1 MTHYEMAEKLSEKM
15 GVSLEKATA
24 ALEACDWE
32 MLDAALMLEKENG
45 QTGQQAWTSCDTS
58 AEENNAGYEARERR
72 RGVVEGLGGLLR
84 DLFNLGSRNRFEVR
98 RGASPL
104 GRKDDEVLLEVP
116 VTVLVLLLIFAFW
129 VCIPLLVIGLFA
141 GCRYSFSG
149 AELGRES
156 VNNAM
161 DKAAEAVERVKE
173 EVTREH

>member
-32 MLDAALMLEKENG
+32 LLDAALMLEKEVG
-45 QTGQQAWTSCDTS
+45 QTGQQAWTSCDTA
-58 AEENNAGYEARERR
+58 AEEKDAGQAARERR
-72 RGVVEGLGGLLR
+72 RGVVEGLGGMIR
-84 DLFNLGSRNRFEVR
+84 DLFNLGNRNRFEVR
-98 RGASPL
+98 R
-104 GRKDDEVLLEVP
+104 DDELLLEVP

-149 AELGRES
+149 DELGRES
-156 VNNAM
+156 VNQAM

>member
-32 MLDAALMLEKENG
+32 LLDAALMLEKESG
-45 QTGQQAWTSCDTS
+45 QTQQQAWTSCDTA
-58 AEENNAGYEARERR
+58 AEEKDAGQAARERR
-72 RGVVEGLGGLLR
+72 RGVVEGLGGMIR
-84 DLFNLGSRNRFEVR
+84 DLFNLGNRNRFEVR
-98 RGASPL
+98 RKDSPL
-104 GRKDDEVLLEVP
+104 GRQDDELLLEVP

-129 VCIPLLVIGLFA
+129 VCLPLLVIGLFA

-149 AELGRES
+149 DELGRES

>member
-15 GVSLEKATA
+15 GVSLEKATE

-32 MLDAALMLEKENG
+32 MLDAALMLEKEVG
-45 QTGQQAWTSCDTS
+45 QTGQQTWTSCDTS
-58 AEENNAGYEARERR
+58 AEESNPGREARERR

-84 DLFNLGSRNRFEVR
+84 DLFNLGNRNRFEVR
-98 RGASPL
+98 RG
-104 GRKDDEVLLEVP
+104 DEVLLEVP

-156 VNNAM
+156 VNSAM

>member
-1 MTHYEMAEKLSEKM
+1 MI
-15 GVSLEKATA
+15 
-24 ALEACDWE
+24 
-32 MLDAALMLEKENG
+32 
-45 QTGQQAWTSCDTS
+45 
-58 AEENNAGYEARERR
+58 
-72 RGVVEGLGGLLR
+72 R
-84 DLFNLGSRNRFEVR
+84 DLFNLGNRNRFEVR
-98 RGASPL
+98 
-104 GRKDDEVLLEVP
+104 KDDKLLLEVP

-149 AELGRES
+149 AELGRDS

>member
-15 GVSLEKATA
+15 GVSLEKATQ

-32 MLDAALMLEKENG
+32 LLDAALMLEKEIG
-45 QTGQQAWTSCDTS
+45 QTRQEAWTSCDTT
-58 AEENNAGYEARERR
+58 AEEPNPDQEARERR
-72 RGVVEGLGGLLR
+72 RGVVEGLGTMIR
-84 DLFNLGSRNRFEVR
+84 DLFNLGNRNRFEVR
-98 RGASPL
+98 
-104 GRKDDEVLLEVP
+104 KDDKLLLEVP

-161 DKAAEAVERVKE
+161 DKAAEAVERVQE

>member
-32 MLDAALMLEKENG
+32 LLDAALMLEKEIG
-45 QTGQQAWTSCDTS
+45 QTGQQTWTSCDTS
-58 AEENNAGYEARERR
+58 AEENNPGSEARERR

-84 DLFNLGSRNRFEVR
+84 DLFNLGNRNRFEVR
-98 RGASPL
+98 KG
-104 GRKDDEVLLEVP
+104 DEVLLEVP

>member
-32 MLDAALMLEKENG
+32 MLDAALMLEKEIG
-45 QTGQQAWTSCDTS
+45 QTGQQTWTSCDTT
-58 AEENNAGYEARERR
+58 AEETNPGRKARERR
-72 RGVVEGLGGLLR
+72 RGVVEGLAGLLR
-84 DLFNLGSRNRFEVR
+84 DLFNLGNRNRFEVR
-98 RGASPL
+98 KG
-104 GRKDDEVLLEVP
+104 DEVLLEVP

>member
-45 QTGQQAWTSCDTS
+45 QTEEQAWTSCDAS
-58 AEENNAGYEARERR
+58 AEDNPGYEARVRR

-84 DLFNLGSRNRFEVR
+84 DLFNLGNRNRFEVR
-98 RGASPL
+98 RAASPL
-104 GRKDDEVLLEVP
+104 GHKGDEVLLEVP

>member
-32 MLDAALMLEKENG
+32 LLDAALMLEKEIG
-45 QTGQQAWTSCDTS
+45 HTQQQAWTSCDTA
-58 AEENNAGYEARERR
+58 AEEKDAGQAARERR
-72 RGVVEGLGGLLR
+72 RGVVEGLGGMIR
-84 DLFNLGSRNRFEVR
+84 DLFNLGNRNRFEVR

-149 AELGRES
+149 AELGRDS

>member
-15 GVSLEKATA
+15 GVSLEKVTE

-32 MLDAALMLEKENG
+32 MLDAALMLEKEIGQNG
-45 QTGQQAWTSCDTS
+45 QQTWTSCDTS
-58 AEENNAGYEARERR
+58 AEENNPGREARERR

-84 DLFNLGSRNRFEVR
+84 DLFNLGNRNRFEVR
-98 RGASPL
+98 RG
-104 GRKDDEVLLEVP
+104 DEVLLEVP

-173 EVTREH
+173 EVTRSNT

>member
-15 GVSLEKATA
+15 GVSLEKATE

-32 MLDAALMLEKENG
+32 MLDAALMLEKEIG
-45 QTGQQAWTSCDTS
+45 QTGQQTWTSCDTS
-58 AEENNAGYEARERR
+58 AEESNPGREARERR

-84 DLFNLGSRNRFEVR
+84 DLFNLGNRNRFEVR
-98 RGASPL
+98 RG
-104 GRKDDEVLLEVP
+104 DEVLLEVP

-156 VNNAM
+156 VNSAM

>member
-1 MTHYEMAEKLSEKM
+1 
-15 GVSLEKATA
+15 
-24 ALEACDWE
+24 
-32 MLDAALMLEKENG
+32 MLEKENG

-58 AEENNAGYEARERR
+58 DEENNAGYEARERR

-84 DLFNLGSRNRFEVR
+84 DLFNLGNRNRFEVR

>member
-1 MTHYEMAEKLSEKM
+1 MTHYEMAEKLSDKM
-15 GVSLEKATA
+15 GVTLEQATA

-32 MLDAALMLEKENG
+32 MLDAALRLEKELG
-45 QTGQQAWTSCDTS
+45 
-58 AEENNAGYEARERR
+58 EARQAAYSTEAEPPKDEAGETGKA
-72 RGVVEGLGGLLR
+72 RGRNVVRSLGTLIR
-84 DLFNLGSRNRFEVR
+84 DAVNLGNRNRFEVR
-98 RGASPL
+98 KG
-104 GRKDDEVLLEVP
+104 DDVVLELP

-156 VNNAM
+156 LNNAM

>member
-15 GVSLEKATA
+15 GVSLEKATE

-32 MLDAALMLEKENG
+32 MLDAALMLEKEIG
-45 QTGQQAWTSCDTS
+45 QTGQQTWTSCDTS
-58 AEENNAGYEARERR
+58 AEESNPGREARERR
-72 RGVVEGLGGLLR
+72 RGVVEGLGGLIR
-84 DLFNLGSRNRFEVR
+84 DLFNLGNRNRFEVR
-98 RGASPL
+98 RG
-104 GRKDDEVLLEVP
+104 DEVLLEVP

>member
-1 MTHYEMAEKLSEKM
+1 
-15 GVSLEKATA
+15 
-24 ALEACDWE
+24 
-32 MLDAALMLEKENG
+32 
-45 QTGQQAWTSCDTS
+45 
-58 AEENNAGYEARERR
+58 
-72 RGVVEGLGGLLR
+72 
-84 DLFNLGSRNRFEVR
+84 
-98 RGASPL
+98 
-104 GRKDDEVLLEVP
+104 
-116 VTVLVLLLIFAFW
+116 VLLLIFAFW

>member
-15 GVSLEKATA
+15 GVSLEKATE

-32 MLDAALMLEKENG
+32 MLDAALMLEKEVG
-45 QTGQQAWTSCDTS
+45 QTGQQTWTSCDTS
-58 AEENNAGYEARERR
+58 AEESNPGREARERR

-84 DLFNLGSRNRFEVR
+84 DLFNLGNRNRFEVR
-98 RGASPL
+98 RG
-104 GRKDDEVLLEVP
+104 DEVLLEVP
-116 VTVLVLLLIFAFW
+116 VTVLVLLLVFAFW

-156 VNNAM
+156 VNSAM

>member
-24 ALEACDWE
+24 ALEACNWE
-32 MLDAALMLEKENG
+32 MLDAALMLEKEIG
-45 QTGQQAWTSCDTS
+45 QTGQQTWTSCDTT
-58 AEENNAGYEARERR
+58 ADENNPGHEARERR

-84 DLFNLGSRNRFEVR
+84 DLFNLGNRNRFEVR

>member
-32 MLDAALMLEKENG
+32 MLDAALLLEKQRGDKAQEAYSTR
-45 QTGQQAWTSCDTS
+45 Q
-58 AEENNAGYEARERR
+58 AEEETPREKAKERR
-72 RGVVEGLGGLLR
+72 RGVVNGLGDLIR
-84 DLFNLGSRNRFEVR
+84 SLFNMGNRNRFEVR
-98 RGASPL
+98 KG
-104 GRKDDEVLLEVP
+104 DEVTLELP

-141 GCRYSFSG
+141 GFRYSFSG

-156 VNNAM
+156 VNHAM
-161 DKAAEAVERVKE
+161 DKAAEAVEKVKE
-173 EVTREH
+173 EVVGKE

>member
-1 MTHYEMAEKLSEKM
+1 MTNYEMAEKLSMKM
-15 GVSLEKATA
+15 GVSLEDAKA
-24 ALEACDWE
+24 ALVACNWD
-32 MLDAALMLEKENG
+32 MLDAALMLEKEQG
-45 QTGQQAWTSCDTS
+45 ETRQEAWTSCETT
-58 AEENNAGYEARERR
+58 AEETNPGQEARARR
-72 RGVVEGLGGLLR
+72 RGVVEGLGEMIR
-84 DLFNLGSRNRFEVR
+84 DLFNLGNRNRFEVR
-98 RGASPL
+98 
-104 GRKDDEVLLEVP
+104 KDDKLLLEVP